1 MVRER
6 RGKEA
11 GTKGTGASLQA
22 PFTVRKFRMVSHAL
36 CGVQSYVESDSEAL
50 AAQHVW
56 RNSLHISPRLGGLD
70 PSEGSDFIPPTCGRV
85 APQSNGASGLTVDRS
100 LPACCARPVRRPADM
115 QAACASSPC
124 VAAVGAAPDDT
135 GLARRA
141 SRSLLPLLTPCTGC
155 GAMHS
160 WATAG
165 SGRSDSQEQRYRD
178 RKCLI
183 KFMIEILD
191 QSRSLLHEGI
201 HGRRNQVADRHRFD
215 RCERNRQQ
223 SATIATA
230 RRGCGRELRDQPECL
245 ARVRHACPSRG
256 FSAGVRTLGWVKS
269 SLRHRHR
276 AGSGRATVRLPAPAE
291 WHRLRPAPCRIYVES
306 NPPKMLHGKGLAAR
320 LHITHVMWSST

>member
-1 MVRER
+1 M
-6 RGKEA
+6 
-11 GTKGTGASLQA
+11 
-22 PFTVRKFRMVSHAL
+22 
-36 CGVQSYVESDSEAL
+36 ESDSGAF
-50 AAQHVW
+50 AAQHV
-56 RNSLHISPRLGGLD
+56 RRISHYIIPRLGELD
-70 PSEGSDFIPPTCGRV
+70 PSEGIDFIPPTCGRV
-85 APQSNGASGLTVDRS
+85 PPQSNGASGLTVVRS
-100 LPACCARPVRRPADM
+100 LVACRARSVRRPPVT

-124 VAAVGAAPDDT
+124 VAAVGVEPHDY

-141 SRSLLPLLTPCTGC
+141 SRSLLPQLTLCTGC
-155 GAMHS
+155 TAMHS
-160 WATAG
+160 CATAG

-223 SATIATA
+223 SAPSPHATA
-230 RRGCGRELRDQPECL
+230 RHGCGREPRDQPQGL

-256 FSAGVRTLGWVKS
+256 FSAGVRTLVWIKS

-276 AGSGRATVRLPAPAE
+276 DGSGRAMVRLPAPAE
-291 WHRLRPAPCRIYVES
+291 WHGLWPVPYRSYVER
-306 NPPKMLHGKGLAAR
+306 MLPNVLRGKGFAVR
-320 LHITHVMWSST
+320 LHITPNST